1 MISQDIN
8 QLVKAL
14 ENGDVVGMPTETV
27 YGLAANA
34 FDESAIAKIFQLKGR
49 PKSNPLIIH
58 IGGLEQME
66 PLITEFPNQLKKL
79 ADTFWPGPL
88 TLLLPKSVLVSD
100 TVTSGHPNVAI
111 RMPNHKGALELLQ
124 MLKFP
129 LVAPSANIS
138 NRISPTKAK
147 HVEKYFPEI
156 ITLEGGPC
164 QAGLESTIVGMFEG
178 SVAVFR
184 WGALGREEIEA
195 VVGKVLDK
203 TSNTT
208 KTVAPGM
215 GKKHYSPLCPLIV
228 TQEMW
233 YVLSI
238 STQKKIG
245 AIWFQEIKWEFS
257 NIVAHEILSA
267 SGNLQEAGSN
277 IYQAM
282 HRLEEAG
289 VDVIVVER
297 LPETS
302 LGISINDRLD
312 RAAVR

>member
-1 MISQDIN
+1 MISKEVN
-8 QLVKAL
+8 HLVTAL
-14 ENGDVVGMPTETV
+14 ANGDVVGMPTETV

-34 FDESAIAKIFQLKGR
+34 FDEDAIAKIYQLKGR
-49 PKSNPLIIH
+49 PKTNPLIIH
-58 IGGLEQME
+58 IGKMDQIEA
-66 PLITEFPNQLKKL
+66 LIAEFPSQLKRL
-79 ADTFWPGPL
+79 ADKFWPGPL
-88 TLLLPKSVLVSD
+88 TLLLPKSDRISE
-100 TVTSGHPNVAI
+100 TVTAGHPNVAI
-111 RMPNHKGALELLQ
+111 RMPNHEGALALLERID
-124 MLKFP
+124 FP

-147 HVEKYFPEI
+147 HVEKYFPQI
-156 ITLEGGPC
+156 FTLDGGDC
-164 QAGLESTIVGMFEG
+164 KAGLESTIVGMFDD
-178 SVAVFR
+178 SIAVFR

-203 TSNTT
+203 TSNST

-215 GKKHYSPLCPLIV
+215 GKKHYSPLCPLLV
-228 TQEMW
+228 TKEMW

-245 AIWFQEIKWEFS
+245 VIWFKEIKWEFP
-257 NIVAHEILSA
+257 NIVAHEILSPSGDLSEAA
-267 SGNLQEAGSN
+267 SS

-289 VDVIVVER
+289 VELIAVER
-297 LPETS
+297 LPEEG

-312 RAAVR
+312 RAAAG